1 MLPASMALAYTKT
14 RRTIVGLGE
23 ILWDLFPQ
31 GKQVG
36 GAPANFAY
44 CASLLGDNGIAATR
58 TGSDALGDEAFDRL
72 RGLGLETSFIQQ
84 DPDNATGTVRVSLD
98 SHGEPSFVITENVAW
113 DFLAWTPAW
122 GGLAQRADAVCFG
135 SLAQRSPQSRETI
148 RRFLGT
154 VRPSALRIFD
164 VNLRQSFYSP
174 ETLRDSLGLADI
186 VKLNHEELPRVMDV
200 LGLSRGQANT
210 SEESLAR
217 DLLRA
222 YGLKLVCV
230 TRAAAGSILVGA
242 DDTNEHPGFPVKV
255 ADTVGSGDAF
265 TAALAHHVLRGSTL
279 PTINEAANRMG
290 AWVASKAGA
299 TPVLEPEMLDRVRA
313 RDT

>member
-1 MLPASMALAYTKT
+1 MLPAAMAPADTKT
-14 RRTIVGLGE
+14 PKTIVGLGE

-31 GKQVG
+31 GKQLG

-44 CASLLGDNGIAATR
+44 CASLLGDNGIAASR
-58 TGSDALGDEAFDRL
+58 IGSDALGDEAFDRL
-72 RGLGLETSFIQQ
+72 RSLGLETSFIQR

-98 SHGEPSFVITENVAW
+98 SQGEPSFVITENVAW
-113 DFLAWTPAW
+113 DLLAWTPEW
-122 GGLAQRADAVCFG
+122 RELALQADAVCFG

-154 VRPSALRIFD
+154 VRPGALRIFD

-174 ETLRDSLGLADI
+174 ENLRDSLGLADV
-186 VKLNHEELPRVMDV
+186 VKLNHEELHRVLD
-200 LGLSRGQANT
+200 LLRLSRGQANT
-210 SEESLAR
+210 SEQSLAR

-265 TAALAHHVLRGSTL
+265 TAALTHHVLRGSPL

-299 TPVLEPEMLDRVRA
+299 TPALEPEILDRVRT

>member
-1 MLPASMALAYTKT
+1 MLPAAMTSGDTKT
-14 RRTIVGLGE
+14 PKLIVGLGE
-23 ILWDLFPQ
+23 ILWDLFPS
-31 GKQVG
+31 GKQLG

-44 CASLLGDNGIAATR
+44 CASLLSDKGIAASR
-58 TGSDALGDEAFDRL
+58 VGHDPLGDEALARL
-72 RGLGLETSFIQQ
+72 RNLHLETSFIQQ

-113 DFLAWTPAW
+113 DFLAWTPEW
-122 GGLAQRADAVCFG
+122 RELAQRADAVCFG

-148 RRFLGT
+148 RQFLAA
-154 VRPSALRIFD
+154 VRPATLRIFD
-164 VNLRQSFYSP
+164 VNLRQSFYSA
-174 ETLRDSLGLADI
+174 EILRDSLRAADI
-186 VKLNHEELPRVMDV
+186 VKLNHEELPLVIDV
-200 LGLSRGQANT
+200 LRSSSGQANA
-210 SEESLAR
+210 SEQSLAR
-217 DLLRA
+217 HLLRA

-279 PTINEAANRMG
+279 PTINEAANCMG

-299 TPVLEPEMLDRVRA
+299 TPALEPEILDRVRA